1 MQSICRDKCK
11 IFVENCKE
19 FKGTNAKYLWG
30 LMQSICGDQGK
41 VFVGTATNANAAISI
56 RHPLPQ
62 YRECKAL
69 ILVLLF
75 RPRFTSCEWLP
86 LFMMNTPPD
95 IKRIAC
101 SYLCHLQLFIRYY
114 IIQVA
119 VESARHLSQSCSS
132 DQGFPINGGQFIVN

>member
-101 SYLCHLQLFIRYY
+101 NCICHLQLLNRYY
-114 IIQVA
+114 NSSRSRECKALIPVLLFRPRF
-119 VESARHLSQSCSS
+119 SSQWSPVTCS
-132 DQGFPINGGQFIVN
+132 